1 MKQTRKVLG
10 VLAVSSCLF
19 FSMPV
24 VAQTGDGGSTTTTT
38 VADDDDNDGDDNG
51 KIGLAGLL
59 GLLGLLGLRKKD
71 DHRHTTTVRR
81 D

>member
-1 MKQTRKVLG
+1 MKQTRKVLS
-10 VLAVSSCLF
+10 VLALSATLFVSAPA
-19 FSMPV
+19 M
-24 VAQTGDGGSTTTTT
+24 AQNADGTSSTTTTT
-38 VADDDDNDGDDNG
+38 RTDDDGDDDNG

>member
-1 MKQTRKVLG
+1 MKQTRKVLS

-19 FSMPV
+19 FSAPAI
-24 VAQTGDGGSTTTTT
+24 AQTGDGTSTTTTS
-38 VADDDDNDGDDNG
+38 VSDDADDDDDNG